1 MARILIVEDNTD
13 LLDILKQLL
22 SRKHQVFAADRGE
35 QGVELARSHRPDAV
49 ILDLMLPSMDGIETG
64 RRIKQELG
72 DDVSI
77 MVLTAQADR
86 GGRDALLATGCCD
99 AYMSKPAT
107 LVEIETRVEELLRS
121 RHER

>member
-64 RRIKQELG
+64 RRIKEELG

-121 RHER
+121 RHDR

>member
-1 MARILIVEDNTD
+1 MATILIVEDNTD

-22 SRKHQVFAADRGE
+22 SRKHRVYAAERGE

-49 ILDLMLPSMDGIETG
+49 ILDLMLPSMDGVETG

-86 GGRDALLATGCCD
+86 SGRDALLATGCCD
-99 AYMSKPAT
+99 AYMAKPAT
-107 LVEIETRVEELLRS
+107 LFEIETRVEELLRS
-121 RHER
+121 RRDR

>member
-22 SRKHQVFAADRGE
+22 SRKHQVFAAERGE

-64 RRIKQELG
+64 RRIKEELG

-121 RHER
+121 RHDR